1 MIWDLPTS
9 VTVNN
14 VQHEIRS
21 DYRAVL
27 DILTA
32 LNDPELTDGDKV
44 AVTLTIFYEDSN
56 FKADE
61 IQEALEKCFDFISR
75 GEKGDG
81 KKSPKLMD
89 WEQDFQYI
97 VAPINKA
104 AGTEIR
110 SLPYLHWWTFLG
122 YYYDIGDCLF
132 AQIVSIR
139 HKRKRGQK
147 LDKHEQEFYRNNVN
161 MIEFR
166 TKYTQAEDDFINKL
180 IGGK

>member
-1 MIWDLPTS
+1 MTWGLPTA
-9 VTVNN
+9 VEING
-14 VQHEIRS
+14 VQHKIRS

-32 LNDPELTDGDKV
+32 LTDPELTDPDKI
-44 AVTLTIFYEDSN
+44 AVIIGIFYEDPVSFDDIN
-56 FKADE
+56 
-61 IQEALEKCFDFISR
+61 EALDKCFEFISR

-89 WEQDFQYI
+89 WEQDYQYI
-97 VAPINKA
+97 VAAINKS

-132 AQIVSIR
+132 AQIVNIR
-139 HKRKRGQK
+139 AKRKKGQK
-147 LDKHEQEFYRNNVN
+147 LDKTEQEFYRNNRN
-161 MIEFR
+161 LIEFKNKF
-166 TKYTQAEDDFINKL
+166 TKEEDEFINKL

>member
-1 MIWDLPTS
+1 MTWGLPT
-9 VTVNN
+9 TVEING
-14 VQHEIRS
+14 VQHSIRS

-32 LNDPELTDGDKV
+32 LVDPELTDPDKI
-44 AVTLTIFYEDSN
+44 AVVIQIFYVDHIS
-56 FKADE
+56 FDE
-61 IQEALEKCFDFISR
+61 VNEALEKCFEFISR

-89 WEQDFQYI
+89 WEQDYQYI
-97 VAPINKA
+97 VAAINKS

-132 AQIVSIR
+132 AQIVNIR
-139 HKRKRGQK
+139 NKRKRGKK
-147 LDKHEQEFYRNNVN
+147 LDKAEQEFYRNNYQI
-161 MIEFR
+161 IEFKN
-166 TKYTQAEDDFINKL
+166 KYTKEEDEFINQL